1 MAARAIFGYFN
12 CIMPFF
18 THRVLYTI
26 ITLLIVNVLPLA
38 VWRMGHLPI
47 HQALYFYWAECAML
61 GALAIIMHAKRMIA
75 FVIILLAAALIV
87 NALTPEAER
96 GGNISVL
103 LVFWA
108 LYGLCW
114 VAYMELS
121 KSYMG
126 LRAQPLHPMKQFFLY
141 ILFMIFA
148 IFACFTATITIYN
161 GWDLAG
167 FMPLQLYLLYV
178 SIAIIVPTLSI
189 ALLRIVD
196 MIGTRHFFPFFL
208 GTYHTPVE
216 RDRIVMFLDM
226 VGSSGAAEML
236 KPHEGLSLIARFIFD
251 AGMVIRQ
258 CGGDI
263 VNYTGDGLVVIWR
276 RHQANKALESIKAL
290 RMRIRSREEMYRNEY
305 GVVPDFRVGIHAGV
319 IAIGQIGEE
328 KLFLGVYGDV
338 VNTAARLEQMNKD
351 FNTRVTV
358 SSEVY
363 KALGPGWKKVLD
375 KKGAKEVRGKEDKIE
390 VYSLF

>member
-1 MAARAIFGYFN
+1 MSVLT
-12 CIMPFF
+12 P
-18 THRVLYTI
+18 RVFYTI
-26 ITLLIVNVLPLA
+26 IALFIVNILPL
-38 VWRMGHLPI
+38 VGWRLHYYPI
-47 HQALYFYWAECAML
+47 GQAFYFYWAECAML
-61 GALAIIMHAKRMIA
+61 GGLAVIMHAKRMIA
-75 FVIILLAAALIV
+75 FIVILLAAATIV

-96 GGNISVL
+96 GGDISVL

-126 LRAQPLHPMKQFFLY
+126 LRAQPLHPIKQFFLY

-161 GWDLAG
+161 GWDLTG

-189 ALLRIVD
+189 ALLRVVD
-196 MIGTRHFFPFFL
+196 MVGTRHFFPFFL

-216 RDRIVMFLDM
+216 RDRIVMFIDM
-226 VGSSGAAEML
+226 VGSSGAAEIL
-236 KPHEGLSLIARFIFD
+236 KPREGLGLISRFIFD

-258 CGGDI
+258 RGGDI
-263 VNYTGDGLVVIWR
+263 VNYTGDGLVVIWK
-276 RHQANKALESIKAL
+276 RHQASKALESIKAL
-290 RMRIRSREEMYRNEY
+290 RSRIRSREEMYRNEY
-305 GVVPDFRVGIHAGV
+305 GVVPDFRVGIHAGI

-363 KALGPGWKKVLD
+363 KAL
-375 KKGAKEVRGKEDKIE
+375 A
-390 VYSLF
+390 